1 MNIYKLVVYRS
12 SWNPIS
18 LVLARLLVV
27 GYGSI
32 QEHTR
37 VQCIPSSLVDVLEAV
52 RAEEGSTE
60 ISSDYDEDVVD
71 VLEDDEFVDPGT
83 W

>member
-1 MNIYKLVVYRS
+1 
-12 SWNPIS
+12 
-18 LVLARLLVV
+18 VLARFLAV

-37 VQCIPSSLVDVLEAV
+37 VKCIPSSLVDVLEAV

-60 ISSDYDEDVVD
+60 IPSDHDEDVVE
-71 VLEDDEFVDPGT
+71 VLEDDKFVDSVT
-83 W
+83 L

>member
-1 MNIYKLVVYRS
+1 M
-12 SWNPIS
+12 
-18 LVLARLLVV
+18 LARFLVV

-32 QEHTR
+32 QEQTR
-37 VQCIPSSLVDVLEAV
+37 VQCIPSSLVDVSEAI

-60 ISSDYDEDVVD
+60 IPSDHDEDVVD

-83 W
+83 L